1 METELEVPKLCTGC
15 QRAGIEPP
23 NELNER
29 QALNS
34 ISRLDNKT
42 YICSACGHAEAI
54 ADETG
59 APFDEVRKQV
69 QFGLL

>member
-1 METELEVPKLCTGC
+1 MASEIKVPQLCTGC

-23 NELNER
+23 NELNPR

-42 YICSACGHAEAI
+42 YVCSACGHAEAI

-59 APFDEVRKQV
+59 ASFEEVRNQV